1 MFQPSS
7 WQASGYCSKLFC
19 ENILVKM
26 KAIVS
31 YALRNLFNFWLEKMG
46 NFEYDRWVTKYAF
59 NLSSELHIADL
70 ISKQD
75 VCYIWS

>member
-1 MFQPSS
+1 
-7 WQASGYCSKLFC
+7 
-19 ENILVKM
+19 M

-31 YALRNLFNFWLEKMG
+31 YALRKLFSFWLEKMG
-46 NFEYDRWVTKYAF
+46 NFEYDRWVTKYAL

-75 VCYIWS
+75 ALLHLILVYGLAY

>member
-1 MFQPSS
+1 
-7 WQASGYCSKLFC
+7 
-19 ENILVKM
+19 M

-31 YALRNLFNFWLEKMG
+31 YALRKLFSFWLEKMG
-46 NFEYDRWVTKYAF
+46 NFEYDRWVTKYAL

-75 VCYIWS
+75 ACYIWS

>member
-1 MFQPSS
+1 M
-7 WQASGYCSKLFC
+7 
-19 ENILVKM
+19 VRM

-46 NFEYDRWVTKYAF
+46 NFEYHRWVTKYAF

-70 ISKQD
+70 ISEQD
-75 VCYIWS
+75 ACYIWS

>member
-1 MFQPSS
+1 
-7 WQASGYCSKLFC
+7 
-19 ENILVKM
+19 M

-59 NLSSELHIADL
+59 NLSSELHIAYL

-75 VCYIWS
+75 AFYIWS